1 MISVFV
7 SFDILTLYFE
17 RFWLCQKYPH
27 PSSILWVFIIC
38 WIIWFVRAHFL
49 SFHRRDY
56 AFKSST
62 ESVNNDRFF
71 ASNDDIENHTL
82 MPLAFLGR
90 QNSRIPPSQE
100 KRALCT
106 SFKYHQQSPLD
117 MEAEYFVSVN
127 IYLQNNKKRSK
138 CEWPCHPSNYTYC
151 RVAFILQEYK
161 ISTLCVIAHSDNG
174 FE

>member
-1 MISVFV
+1 
-7 SFDILTLYFE
+7 
-17 RFWLCQKYPH
+17 
-27 PSSILWVFIIC
+27 
-38 WIIWFVRAHFL
+38 
-49 SFHRRDY
+49 
-56 AFKSST
+56 
-62 ESVNNDRFF
+62 
-71 ASNDDIENHTL
+71 

-174 FE
+174 FEQNSKRSMHQEKGIWNILTHNLCIFALLFVCFGRILYYQLHSQSIRPSYCSTLALENNQL